1 MSLNNSI
8 IPPPDSAKPFAW
20 RWPAIIVA
28 LLAAHIVG
36 MLIAISIISRNPGE
50 FAVIPD
56 YYAKE
61 QAWDAHKQQ
70 LLEADRLG
78 WIVDLQPTEQTDL
91 LGRRQMLLKLTTA
104 EDKPIPGV
112 AITVRCFHLSHG
124 DQAET
129 LTPNA
134 AGPGQFALTLPAKYS
149 GFWQFE
155 LTATSAGRTF
165 IKTLTQYVN

>member
-1 MSLNNSI
+1 MSHNDSV
-8 IPPPDSAKPFAW
+8 IPPADATKRLAW

-28 LLAAHIVG
+28 LLAAHVVG
-36 MLIAISIISRNPGE
+36 MLVAVSIISRRPGE
-50 FAVIPD
+50 SAVIPD

-61 QAWDAHKQQ
+61 QAWDSHKQQ

-78 WIVDLQPTEQTDL
+78 WNVDLQPTGQTDV

-104 EDKPIPGV
+104 GDKPV
-112 AITVRCFHLSHG
+112 ADADATVRCFHLSHG
-124 DQAET
+124 DEAET

-134 AGPGQFALTLPAKYS
+134 VAPGQFALTLPAKYS

-155 LTATSAGRTF
+155 LTATAGGRTF
-165 IKTLTQYVN
+165 VKTLTQYVN